1 MAVREVMLLLKA
13 AAGFT
18 GSCVAIVVSASL
30 LVTSCNRFAAV
41 SNTSTPPCI
50 VPHGSGPGYDAA
62 IGNQQNDKSVC
73 ITIGERLLVVLSA
86 GATNASKWRA
96 IHVSRSGILHI
107 APLTLM
113 FSRGTT
119 GTNFKATDVGTV
131 ELTAQRP
138 ACAPALSAITCDTIE
153 IWRASII
160 VRAPPKPSGT
170 GIYGSVMAGP
180 TCPVERAG
188 QPCPPKP
195 VAAVVDV
202 RNVDGVMAAS
212 THTDRAGRYA
222 VSVRPGRYVVLVITG
237 AIYPRCP
244 NDAVTVPSGS
254 RLRADISCD
263 TGIR

>member
-1 MAVREVMLLLKA
+1 MLLLKA
-13 AAGFT
+13 ATGFT
-18 GSCVAIVVSASL
+18 GPLVAIVVSASL

-41 SNTSTPPCI
+41 PNTSSPPCI
-50 VPHGSGPGYDAA
+50 VPHGSGPGYDAS
-62 IGNQQNDKSVC
+62 IGNHQNDKSVC

-86 GATNASKWRA
+86 GATNAPRWRA

-113 FSRGTT
+113 LSRGTT

-131 ELTAQRP
+131 ELSSQRP
-138 ACAPALSAITCDTIE
+138 ACAPALSATTCDTIE

-160 VRAPPKPSGT
+160 VRAPPKPSRT

-188 QPCPPKP
+188 HPCPPKP
-195 VAAVVDV
+195 VTAVVDV
-202 RNVDGVMAAS
+202 RNVYGDIVAS
-212 THTDRAGRYA
+212 THTDSAGRYA
-222 VSVRPGRYVVLVITG
+222 VSVRPGTYAVLVITG
-237 AIYPRCP
+237 AIFPRCP
-244 NDAVTVPSGS
+244 IDTVTVLSGS
-254 RLRADISCD
+254 PRRVDISCD